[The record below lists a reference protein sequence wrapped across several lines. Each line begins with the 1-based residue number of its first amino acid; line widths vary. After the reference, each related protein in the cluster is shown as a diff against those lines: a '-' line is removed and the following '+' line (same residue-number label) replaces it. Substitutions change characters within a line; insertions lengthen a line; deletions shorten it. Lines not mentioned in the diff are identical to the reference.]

1 MVETIKALIK
11 HFEDATRARGY
22 STVLYED
29 PDATS
34 VADAKLIKALN
45 EKLAKDPNYP
55 VPEGFMKQLEK
66 TPVYEYVIPPQFKS
80 KIKESKAVALE
91 ILDSILS
98 EKLGIHF
105 LEPMVKF
112 EERYKVKQQIK
123 LASAH
128 LQST

>member
-1 MVETIKALIK
+1 MAETIRALIN
-11 HFEDATRARGY
+11 HFEEATRARGH

-66 TPVYEYVIPPQFKS
+66 TPVYDYVIPP
-80 KIKESKAVALE
+80 
-91 ILDSILS
+91 
-98 EKLGIHF
+98 
-105 LEPMVKF
+105 
-112 EERYKVKQQIK
+112 
-123 LASAH
+123 
-128 LQST
+128 

>member
-11 HFEDATRARGY
+11 HFEDATRARGH

-55 VPEGFMKQLEK
+55 IPEGFMKQLEK
-66 TPVYEYVIPPQFKS
+66 TPVYDYVIPPQFK
-80 KIKESKAVALE
+80 
-91 ILDSILS
+91 
-98 EKLGIHF
+98 
-105 LEPMVKF
+105 
-112 EERYKVKQQIK
+112 
-123 LASAH
+123 
-128 LQST
+128 